1 MWTTVVLLSALS
13 ATPVS
18 ALSATPGQTDL
29 SLTHVRSTLGL
40 LGPQRAGE
48 TVSPGDNL
56 FVAFDI
62 EGISVDDQGMVRYS
76 TALEVSD
83 PSGKVLFRRAPD
95 KSQAKISLG
104 GNRVP
109 AYAQISVGMDTPP
122 GDYGYKIT
130 VKDLLSGKSKSIT
143 RSTKVTGKDFALV
156 RTSVSVDLDGEYPA
170 IVYGAGQ
177 GIWVRTHAV
186 GFGRGDAKQ
195 PHVAFS
201 LRVLDQSGKSIYNK
215 PLTNT
220 ISKDVHEKAPG
231 IPMAFPLS
239 LNRPGKFTVELQAS
253 DEISGKKAKTSFPI
267 TVHAV
272 PQGQ

>member
-1 MWTTVVLLSALS
+1 MWTTVVLL
-13 ATPVS
+13 S

-40 LGPQRAGE
+40 LGPRRAGE
-48 TVSPGDNL
+48 TVSPGDIL
-56 FVAFDI
+56 FVAFNI

-83 PSGKVLFRRAPD
+83 SGGKVLFQRTPE
-95 KSQAKISLG
+95 KSEAKISLG

-109 AYAQISVGMDTPP
+109 AYAQISVGLDTPP

-130 VKDLLSGKSKSIT
+130 VKDLLSGKSNSIKGT
-143 RSTKVTGKDFALV
+143 AKVAAKDFALV

-177 GIWVRTHAV
+177 GIWVRTSAV
-186 GFGRGDAKQ
+186 GFGRGGAKQ
-195 PHVAFS
+195 PQVAFS
-201 LRVLDQSGKSIYNK
+201 LRVLDQRGQPIYDK

-220 ISKDVHEKAPG
+220 ISKDVPEKAPV

-239 LNRPGKFTVELQAS
+239 LNRPGKFTVELSAN
-253 DEISGKKAKTSFPI
+253 DEISGKKAKISFPI
-267 TVHAV
+267 TVHDV
-272 PQGQ
+272 PQSQRMKDEG